1 MQTKEAL
8 KVRHTTLAPPALALA
23 ALLLTACAGLPSDS
37 PAITGTVDQVSQAG
51 DGATILVTGSGQVDK
66 ASVLLDARTVLLRE
80 EAGGRTS
87 ALLLS
92 EIVAGSRVS
101 VWFDGPVAESY
112 PVQGHAGTVLLKLPG
127 S

>member
-1 MQTKEAL
+1 M
-8 KVRHTTLAPPALALA
+8 RHATLALPALALA
-23 ALLLTACAGLPSDS
+23 ALLLTACAGLPSDPPS
-37 PAITGTVDQVSQAG
+37 VTGTVAQVSQAG
-51 DGATILVTGSGQVDK
+51 DGARILVTGSGQVDR

-80 EAGGRTS
+80 KAGGGTS

-101 VWFDGPVAESY
+101 VRFDGPVAESY

>member
-1 MQTKEAL
+1 M
-8 KVRHTTLAPPALALA
+8 RHGPLAVPVLMLA
-23 ALLLTACAGLPSDS
+23 ALLLTACAGVPTT
-37 PAITGTVDQVSQAG
+37 PPGITGTVGTVSPAG

-66 ASVLLDARTVLLRE
+66 ASVFIDARTVLLRE
-80 EAGGRTS
+80 DASGTS
-87 ALLLS
+87 AALLS
-92 EIVAGSRVS
+92 EITAGSRVS

>member
-1 MQTKEAL
+1 MRHGPLAL
-8 KVRHTTLAPPALALA
+8 PTLALA
-23 ALLLTACAGLPSDS
+23 ALLLTACAGLPSDPPS
-37 PAITGTVDQVSQAG
+37 ITGTVVQVSQAG
-51 DGATILVTGSGQVDK
+51 DGPTILVTGNGQVDK

-101 VWFDGPVAESY
+101 VWFDEPVAESY
-112 PVQGHAGTVLLKLPG
+112 PIQGHAGTVLLKLPG
-127 S
+127 P

>member
-1 MQTKEAL
+1 MRYGPLAL
-8 KVRHTTLAPPALALA
+8 PALALA
-23 ALLLTACAGLPSDS
+23 ALLLTACAGVPSGP
-37 PAITGTVDQVSQAG
+37 PAITGTVARVSHAG

-66 ASVLLDARTVLLRE
+66 ASVLVDARTVLLRE
-80 EAGGRTS
+80 EAGGATS

-112 PVQGHAGTVLLKLPG
+112 PVQGHAGTVLLRLPG